1 MICAV
6 VDAYGI
12 ARHLPETLR
21 RYGVEPVHVRSQS
34 PDIHLAYRP
43 EDFGTDIE
51 HRGDPAATARS
62 LRDLGVDVV
71 IAGAESGVLLAD
83 ALSAALGT
91 RGNGMTR
98 PTVRRDKYLM
108 AEAVAAAGL
117 ATAHTLRTDDPDRAV
132 AWARGLGLRTVVLKP
147 VASAGTDRVFFC
159 DTDDEIRR
167 AHALIMSGHD
177 RYRSPD
183 TTVLVQECLV
193 GAEHFVNTVS
203 VDGVHRTVEV
213 WRYNKRPA
221 PGGRSINDFD
231 QPLPPGSPAYEALSA
246 YTAQVLDALE
256 VRNGAAH
263 TEVMLT
269 EAGPVLVESAARP
282 GGAQLPHVVRAC
294 LGTDQ
299 LDCLAQSIAHPER
312 VLDGTLRTSRIERY
326 LRYVNL
332 ITPRDGVVPDHD
344 GWAPV
349 RALESYTDMVLTIPP
364 GDPAPETVDLVTS
377 AGYVYLTS
385 SDPATIEKDYLRL
398 RALES
403 AGLYETHTAGR
414 PGTTA
419 AGVPR

>member
-1 MICAV
+1 MICAI

-12 ARHLPETLR
+12 ARYLPEALR
-21 RYGVEPVHVRSQS
+21 RYGVAYIHVRSQS
-34 PDIHLAYRP
+34 PDVHLTYRA
-43 EDFGTDIE
+43 EDFDVDIE
-51 HRGDPAATARS
+51 HRGDVAATART
-62 LRDLGVDVV
+62 LRDHGVGIV

-83 ALSAALGT
+83 ALSAELGT
-91 RGNGMTR
+91 RGNGMSR
-98 PTVRRDKYLM
+98 PAVRRDKHGM
-108 AEAVAAAGL
+108 AMAVSEAGL
-117 ATAHTLRTDDPDRAV
+117 ATARTLLTADAEEAV
-132 AWARGLGLRTVVLKP
+132 AWARESKPAPVVLKP

-159 DTDDEIRR
+159 GSDDEIRG
-167 AHALIMSGHD
+167 AHALIMSGQN
-177 RYRSPD
+177 RYGGPD
-183 TTVLVQECLV
+183 TAVLVQECLV

-203 VDGVHRTVEV
+203 VDGVHRTVEI

-231 QPLPPGSPAYEALSA
+231 EPLPPGSPAYEALSA
-246 YTAQVLDALE
+246 YTWQVLDALE
-256 VRNGAAH
+256 IRNGTAH

-269 EAGPVLVESAARP
+269 EAGPVLVECAARP
-282 GGAQLPHVVRAC
+282 GGAQVPDVVRAC

-312 VLDGTLRTSRIERY
+312 VLDGTLSTSRIERY

-349 RALESYTDMVLTIPP
+349 RALESYTDMVLTIPS

-385 SDPATIEKDYLRL
+385 SDPSRLEADYHRL
-398 RALES
+398 RALE
-403 AGLYETHTAGR
+403 AGGLYDTSR
-414 PGTTA
+414 PQPLTTA
-419 AGVPR
+419 RQAG

>member
-1 MICAV
+1 MICAI

-12 ARHLPETLR
+12 ARYLPEALR
-21 RYGVEPVHVRSQS
+21 RYGVEYVHVRSQN
-34 PDIHLAYRP
+34 PDVHLTYRP
-43 EDFGTDIE
+43 EDFDVEIE
-51 HRGDPAATARS
+51 HHGDVAATARA
-62 LRDLGVDVV
+62 LRDIGVDIVT
-71 IAGAESGVLLAD
+71 AGTESGVLLAD
-83 ALSAALGT
+83 ALSAELGT

-98 PTVRRDKYLM
+98 PAVRRDKHQM
-108 AEAVAAAGL
+108 NAAVAAAGL
-117 ATAHTLRTDDPDRAV
+117 ATARTLLTADADEAV
-132 AWARGLGLRTVVLKP
+132 AWAARSTSRPLVLKP

-167 AHALIMSGHD
+167 AHALIMSGEN
-177 RYRSPD
+177 RYRTPD
-183 TTVLVQECLV
+183 TAVLVQECLV

-203 VDGVHRTVEV
+203 VDGVHRTVEI

-231 QPLPPGSPAYEALSA
+231 EPLEPGSPVYEALST
-246 YTAQVLDALE
+246 YTWQVLDALE
-256 VRNGAAH
+256 IRNGSAH

-269 EAGPVLVESAARP
+269 AEGPVLVESAARP
-282 GGAQLPHVVRAC
+282 GGAQLPDVVRSC

-332 ITPRDGVVPDHD
+332 ITPRDGVVPDHEA
-344 GWAPV
+344 WAPV
-349 RALESYTDMVLTIPP
+349 RALQSYTDMVLTIPV

-385 SDPATIEKDYLRL
+385 TDPSQLEADYQRL
-398 RALES
+398 RALETG
-403 AGLYETHTAGR
+403 GLFDAPGPRRLAATPAGR
-414 PGTTA
+414 
-419 AGVPR
+419 